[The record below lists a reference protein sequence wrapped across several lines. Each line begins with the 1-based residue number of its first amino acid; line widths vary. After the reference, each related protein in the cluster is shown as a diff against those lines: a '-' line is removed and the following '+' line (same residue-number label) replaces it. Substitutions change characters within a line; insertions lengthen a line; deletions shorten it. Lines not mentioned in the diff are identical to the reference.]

1 MKFPKRYPTIWD
13 ESGKVIPN
21 RFHFETKEIDA
32 WREALRKRVLYQEK
46 DAQLDSNEEMFCKE
60 LLEEWL

>member
-1 MKFPKRYPTIWD
+1 MKFPKPIHWT
-13 ESGKVIPN
+13 S
-21 RFHFETKEIDA
+21 TKTTRSYEQNEIDA